1 MLTCDILQF
10 LIDNSNKNGFARSFR
25 TVKRLPGYR
34 SIHRITDIPEIIFYH
49 PLDDERNS
57 YIREL

>member
-10 LIDNSNKNGFARSFR
+10 LIDNSNKNDFAKSFR

-34 SIHRITDIPEIIFYH
+34 SIHRITDIPEIM
-49 PLDDERNS
+49 LKRASDDDGNS
-57 YIREL
+57 YIR